1 VSQRSERT
9 AGRAARPRT
18 PHPATGASG
27 KPRTAGARTSRPGGR
42 TPSGPGLRASPLA
55 AALRRGALALAQ
67 WLRRPLT
74 SLHLILGVFGL
85 LTLFGLVM
93 VLSASSVESYAA
105 DGSSYSVF
113 GKQVLFCVV
122 GLVLFWAGLRIPP
135 TRLRAWAAPMLLVG
149 IVALVLVLVP
159 GLGALRGGSR
169 AWFAFGPFS
178 VQPSEAVKV
187 ALTLWGAH
195 VLAQRRNVLH
205 RWKHALSPVVPVSLL
220 IFVLLVL
227 QPDMGMAVSM
237 GIVLVTLLFF
247 AGAPMRLLAALTAG
261 GLAGAVVLGLTA
273 GYRQARIAA
282 FLSPATA
289 DPLGPGYQATQ
300 ALYSLADG
308 GLFGVG
314 LGQGRAKWSY
324 LPNAHNDFIF
334 AIIGEELGFLGAAA
348 VLALFATLAYA
359 GLRIAARSADPWLR
373 IVVATSTTWLV
384 AQAAINIGYVVG
396 LLPVTGLQLPLI
408 SSGGTSLVATMFV
421 FGVMANAARHEPEA
435 IAALARGDRGAR
447 RAGLVARLLRIPP
460 PRPYRAPGSRAQG
473 QWGRVR

>member
-1 VSQRSERT
+1 
-9 AGRAARPRT
+9 
-18 PHPATGASG
+18 
-27 KPRTAGARTSRPGGR
+27 
-42 TPSGPGLRASPLA
+42 
-55 AALRRGALALAQ
+55 LRRGTVAFAQ

-105 DGSSYSVF
+105 DGSTYSVF
-113 GKQVLFCVV
+113 VKQLMFCAV
-122 GLVLFWAGLRIPP
+122 GLVMFGVGLRIPP
-135 TRLRAWAAPMLLVG
+135 PRLRALAAPMLLVG
-149 IVALVLVLVP
+149 ILALVAVLIP

-169 AWFAFGPFS
+169 SWFAFGPFA

-195 VLAQRRNVLH
+195 VLALRRNVMH

-227 QPDMGMAVSM
+227 QPDVGTAVSM
-237 GIVLVTLLFF
+237 GMVLVALLFF
-247 AGAPMRLLAALTAG
+247 AGAPLRLMGLIVAG
-261 GLAGAVVLGLTA
+261 GLSGAVVLGLTA
-273 GYRQARIAA
+273 GYRQARITA

-348 VLALFATLAYA
+348 VLALFATLAYT
-359 GLRIAARSADPWLR
+359 GLRIAARSTDPWLR

-408 SSGGTSLVATMFV
+408 SSGGTSLVVTMFV
-421 FGVMANAARHEPEA
+421 FGVLANAARHEPEA
-435 IAALARGDRGAR
+435 VAALQRGAR
-447 RAGLVARLLRIPP
+447 GSRTGGGLSRLLRVPP
-460 PRPYRAPGSRAQG
+460 PQPYKAPGARPAP
-473 QWGRVR
+473 WGRVR

>member
-1 VSQRSERT
+1 MRAGAAWTPPAPTGRT
-9 AGRAARPRT
+9 SSGSSAPTRPSPAGTRPRS
-18 PHPATGASG
+18 AG
-27 KPRTAGARTSRPGGR
+27 TA
-42 TPSGPGLRASPLA
+42 PGLRGSPGA
-55 AALRRGALALAQ
+55 AALRRAVAAFSQ

-93 VLSASSVESYAA
+93 VLSASSVESYTA

-113 GKQVLFCVV
+113 VKQLMFCAV
-122 GLVLFWAGLRIPP
+122 GLVMFWVGLRIPP
-135 TRLRAWAAPMLLVG
+135 QRLRALAAPLLLIG
-149 IVALVLVLVP
+149 IVALTAVLIP
-159 GLGALRGGSR
+159 GIGALRGGSR

-178 VQPSEAVKV
+178 VQPSEFVKV

-195 VLAQRRNVLH
+195 VLAMRRNVIH
-205 RWKHALSPVVPVSLL
+205 RWKHALSPVVPVALL
-220 IFVLLVL
+220 IFVLLIL
-227 QPDMGMAVSM
+227 QPDLGMTVSM
-237 GIVLVTLLFF
+237 GMVLIALLFF
-247 AGAPMRLLAALTAG
+247 AGAPLRLMAALTGG
-261 GLAGAVVLGLTA
+261 GLAGAVILGLTA
-273 GYRQARIAA
+273 GYRQARITA
-282 FLSPATA
+282 FLSPATS

-334 AIIGEELGFLGAAA
+334 AIIGEELGFLGAVA
-348 VLALFATLAYA
+348 VLALFATLAYT
-359 GLRIAARSADPWLR
+359 GLRIAGRSADPWLR

-408 SSGGTSLVATMFV
+408 SSGGTSLVVTMFV
-421 FGVMANAARHEPEA
+421 FGVMTNAARHEPEA

-447 RAGLVARLLRIPP
+447 GAGLVTRLLRIPP
-460 PRPYRAPGSRAQG
+460 PRPYRAPTARSQG

>member
-1 VSQRSERT
+1 MSAASPTGAAGSTSPARGRT
-9 AGRAARPRT
+9 AAGTAGASRGAARPDRAR
-18 PHPATGASG
+18 PRPAA
-27 KPRTAGARTSRPGGR
+27 
-42 TPSGPGLRASPLA
+42 PGLRASPGA
-55 AALRRGALALAQ
+55 AALRRAVAAVSA

-105 DGSSYSVF
+105 DGSTYSVF
-113 GKQVLFCVV
+113 VKQLMFCAV
-122 GLVLFWAGLRIPP
+122 GLVLFWVGLRIPP
-135 TRLRAWAAPMLLVG
+135 ARLRALAAPLLLVG
-149 IVALVLVLVP
+149 ILALVAVLIP

-178 VQPSEAVKV
+178 LQPSEAVKV

-195 VLAQRRNVLH
+195 VLALRRNVLH
-205 RWKHALSPVVPVSLL
+205 RWKHALSPVVPVSLV

-227 QPDMGMAVSM
+227 QPDLGMTVSM
-237 GIVLVTLLFF
+237 GMVLVALMFF
-247 AGAPMRLLAALTAG
+247 AGAPLRLMALIVGG
-261 GLAGAVVLGLTA
+261 GLAGAIVLGLTA
-273 GYRQARIAA
+273 GYRQARITA

-348 VLALFATLAYA
+348 VLALFATLAYT
-359 GLRIAARSADPWLR
+359 GLRIAARNTDPWLR
-373 IVVATSTTWLV
+373 IVVATSTTWMV

-408 SSGGTSLVATMFV
+408 SSGGTSLVVTMFV
-421 FGVMANAARHEPEA
+421 FGVLTNAARHEPEA
-435 IAALARGDRGAR
+435 VAALHRSGDA
-447 RAGLVARLLRIPP
+447 AGYGGRLSRLLRVPP
-460 PRPYRAPGSRAQG
+460 PQPYRAPRARPAP
-473 QWGRVR
+473 WGRVAP